1 MQSLNQLFA
10 MQSKQLTYLGR
21 VSENGEIKLPKR
33 LRAEVSAFLAGCEI
47 EAIFRKKKKYRTNPQ
62 LRYYFG
68 VIVPI
73 ICDAFAEL
81 GNPVSSSNPKDLED
95 VHDFLKKRFLQP
107 DTLVDA
113 NGEVHVYRYTTT
125 TKSTSEMMDYFAQI
139 GQFAAEYLNTVI
151 PDPNEQAE
159 INF

>member
-1 MQSLNQLFA
+1 MPKKPTKLS
-10 MQSKQLTYLGR
+10 YLGS
-21 VSENGEIKLPKR
+21 VSNSGDIKLPKR

-47 EAIFRKKKKYRTNPQ
+47 EVVFRKKKKYRTNPQ

-81 GNPVSSSNPKDLED
+81 GNPVSSSNPDDLED
-95 VHDFLKKRFLQP
+95 VHDFLKKRFLKS

-113 NGEVHVYRYTTT
+113 NGEVHVWRYTTT

-139 GQFAAEYLNTVI
+139 SQFAAEYLNTVI
-151 PDPNEQAE
+151 PEPNEQ
-159 INF
+159 IKIFK